1 MRVCFRKKV
10 ANWQGLVFLE
20 WFEAQE
26 SRKVC
31 VEQLEKQAAG
41 LTARGCRAGEDV
53 KSRLGKGTLAV
64 PKEKDVLLLGST
76 VPRQEVLH
84 VKLLSCTSCSP

>member
-1 MRVCFRKKV
+1 MELCAFAFEKKV

-53 KSRLGKGTLAV
+53 KSRLGKGTLH
-64 PKEKDVLLLGST
+64 PST
-76 VPRQEVLH
+76 HLERII
-84 VKLLSCTSCSP
+84 TCSGYANRPMP